1 MSAAAFKEAMSR
13 FASGVTV
20 VCGRAEG
27 ELHGMT
33 VAAFA
38 SVSAEPA
45 IVLVSLG
52 LGSRLG
58 ATLVEGDAISVSLL
72 AASQSASALR
82 FAGMDGHA
90 GNRFEGVDLEPTRVD
105 VPAVAGSLGVL
116 GTRVRQVVP
125 AGDHRVFLLAVIE
138 VRVPEANA
146 APLLW
151 WSRGFAGVTTR

>member
-20 VCGRAEG
+20 VCGRADG

-38 SVSAEPA
+38 SVSVEPA

-52 LGSRLG
+52 LVSRLG
-58 ATLVEGDAISVSLL
+58 AALVTGDAVSVSLL
-72 AASQSASALR
+72 AASQSARALR

-90 GNRFEGVDLEPTRVD
+90 GDRFEGVDLEPTCVE
-105 VPAVAGSLGVL
+105 VPAIAGSVGML
-116 GTRVRQVVP
+116 GTRVREVVA
-125 AGDHRVFLLAVIE
+125 AGDHRVFLLDVVE
-138 VRVPEANA
+138 VRVPAAND

-151 WSRGFAGVTTR
+151 WSRGFAGVTKS